1 MKIFKKL
8 FLFLAVFYLLT
19 QLSLV
24 FLLPKSAVYNKRL
37 NYEVFKDNVHTIE
50 PTVKAIKDII
60 NKQNLKEYIIF
71 VGDSVGYGTPCP
83 PDKTMSSY
91 MNVLAVKENSGL
103 RVFNLGIPSSMF
115 GDFYAV
121 LLLLDKYGIST
132 DNLILNFSYWEIN
145 AKTPAYW
152 LKHYLKD
159 LDRESYKAMVSR
171 GHIKEESPLTAAKA
185 ELHHGLNSYFAAIG
199 YSGFISNKIR
209 LNANVLLNQPK
220 SEIMVWNKKPKLP
233 RTLNLPE
240 NRWYYS
246 DKTFNLS
253 ESSPQIYFLNK
264 IAEHQKE
271 KNTLYFMNAMNDRLL
286 NGATERPG
294 FQDNLSRISQCF
306 MDRGLNYIDYN
317 KKVNYEYFSDHVHL
331 LPEGYEF
338 MAQDLWK
345 KILMDKENSNAV

>member
-1 MKIFKKL
+1 LKIIKKL

-19 QLSLV
+19 QLSLI
-24 FLLPKSAVYNKRL
+24 FLLPQGTVYNDRL
-37 NYEVFKDNVHTIE
+37 NYDVFKDNVHAIE
-50 PTVKAIKDII
+50 PTVKAIKATID
-60 NKQNLKEYIIF
+60 KQDLKEYIIF

-91 MNVLAVKENSGL
+91 MNLLAAGENSKV

-115 GDFYAV
+115 GDFYTV

-132 DNLILNFSYWEIN
+132 ENLILNFSYWEIN

-159 LDRESYKAMVSR
+159 LDRNSYDTMVSR
-171 GHIKEESPLTAAKA
+171 GHIKQESPLAAAKA
-185 ELHHGLNSYFAAIG
+185 ELHHRLNNYFAAIG
-199 YSGFISNKIR
+199 YSGFISNKIKSDT
-209 LNANVLLNQPK
+209 NSLLNQPK
-220 SEIMVWNKKPKLP
+220 SEIMVWSKKNKLP

-246 DKTFNLS
+246 DKAFNLG

-264 IAEHQKE
+264 IAEHQKK
-271 KNTLYFMNAMNDRLL
+271 KNTLYFMNAMNDKLL
-286 NGATERPG
+286 NGATEKPG
-294 FQDNLSRISQCF
+294 FKSNLSDIARCF
-306 MDRGLNYIDYN
+306 RDRKLNYIDYN
-317 KKVNYEYFSDHVHL
+317 KKVKYEYFSDHVHL

-345 KILMDKENSNAV
+345 KIMLERENPNAV